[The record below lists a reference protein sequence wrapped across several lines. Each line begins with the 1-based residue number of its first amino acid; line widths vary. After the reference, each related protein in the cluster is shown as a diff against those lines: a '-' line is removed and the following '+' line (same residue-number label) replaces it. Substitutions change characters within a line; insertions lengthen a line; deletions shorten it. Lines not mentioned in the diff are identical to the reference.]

1 MPVAGF
7 SPVPSSI
14 AVDVAAAD
22 DAAATQR
29 QARRRRLLTLSG
41 SVGLGLLAFF
51 LVVTYGGVM
60 SPRLGASGPD
70 EPDAVRSLP
79 GYGPVEE
86 RMYAGHVAVK
96 PGGKLFYWQA
106 HCL

>member
-41 SVGLGLLAFF
+41 SVGLGLLAF
-51 LVVTYGGVM
+51 VVTFGGVVP
-60 SPRLGASGPD
+60 PRLGASGPD

-106 HCL
+106 HCS